1 MKKLTAMLAM
11 LLSVS
16 ILLCACGSK
25 ADGGDTADDSNSG
38 EGDKI
43 LVGMVTDMAIDQAEW
58 LQNLVA
64 GVDEYNKSNEY
75 NVEFKVIEATDVS
88 EYEPKLRALA
98 ESGLVGIAG
107 GADDP
112 TINAI
117 IGGWQQGIAYIN
129 DKDGKDVQDIVAYV
143 NSYTDPT
150 TAKELGLTLI
160 NKGCDVIGAAAG
172 GSGVGTAQAAAEN
185 NCYYV
190 AWDCYYP
197 EVFTGEQLQLGS
209 ALSYFENMTIA
220 WVNDAVSGNFRGG
233 ERTEYSVD
241 SGACK
246 FDIPDDSPLTE
257 EMRAELAD
265 IQASINSGDITIENK
280 MLHK

>member
-98 ESGLVGIAG
+98 ESGYSVIMGMYSAMVDPILAVAADYPDIKFGSLDGNIENIADYENVGEFGLDRLQTGFLAGCAAALMSESGLVGIAG
-107 GADDP
+107 G
-112 TINAI
+112 
-117 IGGWQQGIAYIN
+117 
-129 DKDGKDVQDIVAYV
+129 DGQVARAAHNNGYLSH
-143 NSYTDPT
+143 NSASLK
-150 TAKELGLTLI
+150 AKTGAPLLRCAVELPRR
-160 NKGCDVIGAAAG
+160 
-172 GSGVGTAQAAAEN
+172 SAAEI
-185 NCYYV
+185 
-190 AWDCYYP
+190 
-197 EVFTGEQLQLGS
+197 QQK
-209 ALSYFENMTIA
+209 ALSA
-220 WVNDAVSGNFRGG
+220 
-233 ERTEYSVD
+233 
-241 SGACK
+241 
-246 FDIPDDSPLTE
+246 PLW
-257 EMRAELAD
+257 
-265 IQASINSGDITIENK
+265 
-280 MLHK
+280 

>member
-98 ESGLVGIAG
+98 ESG
-107 GADDP
+107 
-112 TINAI
+112 
-117 IGGWQQGIAYIN
+117 
-129 DKDGKDVQDIVAYV
+129 
-143 NSYTDPT
+143 
-150 TAKELGLTLI
+150 
-160 NKGCDVIGAAAG
+160 
-172 GSGVGTAQAAAEN
+172 
-185 NCYYV
+185 
-190 AWDCYYP
+190 
-197 EVFTGEQLQLGS
+197 
-209 ALSYFENMTIA
+209 
-220 WVNDAVSGNFRGG
+220 
-233 ERTEYSVD
+233 YSVIMGMYSAMVD
-241 SGACK
+241 PILAVAADYPDIK
-246 FDIPDDSPLTE
+246 FGSLDG
-257 EMRAELAD
+257 
-265 IQASINSGDITIENK
+265 NIENIADYEK
-280 MLHK
+280 SASSASTACRRASSPAAQRH

>member
-98 ESGLVGIAG
+98 ESGYSVIMGMYSAMVDPILAVAADYPDIKFGSLDGNIENIADYENVGEFGLDRLQTGFLAGCAAALMSESGLVGIAG

-143 NSYTDPT
+143 NSYTLQDLLDLKT
-150 TAKELGLTLI
+150 RKNNECC
-160 NKGCDVIGAAAG
+160 GCGC
-172 GSGVGTAQAAAEN
+172 E
-185 NCYYV
+185 
-190 AWDCYYP
+190 
-197 EVFTGEQLQLGS
+197 EGE
-209 ALSYFENMTIA
+209 
-220 WVNDAVSGNFRGG
+220 
-233 ERTEYSVD
+233 
-241 SGACK
+241 
-246 FDIPDDSPLTE
+246 
-257 EMRAELAD
+257 
-265 IQASINSGDITIENK
+265 ENK
-280 MLHK
+280 